1 MVRWIMIWV
10 SITGFAAGAFCTFA
24 YLPQAIKSFRSR
36 SVRDLSLLML
46 ISLNTGLILWVT
58 YGVMIQSLP
67 IILPNAVTL
76 LLSSPLLVMKLLSRR
91 SAGKQELSTA
101 APQA

>member
-1 MVRWIMIWV
+1 MAYA

-24 YLPQAIKSFRSR
+24 YLPQAIKSFRTR

-46 ISLNTGLILWVT
+46 ISLNLGLMLWVA

-67 IILPNAVTL
+67 IILPNSVTL
-76 LLSSPLLVMKLLSRR
+76 LLSAPLLVMKIVSRNH
-91 SAGKQELSTA
+91 AGQNAEVNVA
-101 APQA
+101 AHVR